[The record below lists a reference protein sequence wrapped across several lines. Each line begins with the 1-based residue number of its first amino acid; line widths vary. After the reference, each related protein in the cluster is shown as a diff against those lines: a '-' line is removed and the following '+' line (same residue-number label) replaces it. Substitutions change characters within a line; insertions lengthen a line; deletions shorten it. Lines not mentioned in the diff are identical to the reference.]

1 MRVTRFVRPVDG
13 SACPPRPNAAVSAR
27 GLRWAIGLCGLLCA
41 LLPHASLAAQ
51 RVDIRILD
59 ARQLPV
65 PYANVQVGGV
75 LRALADS
82 AGRAPLTWS
91 FGNRALLRVTR
102 VGFAPF
108 EVTVSRPARDTTIE
122 VRMESAEAPSLEAV
136 VTTAPRH
143 DLLARKGFYDRMQR
157 TLRGA
162 GSGDFITPEEL
173 SMRNPSRVSDV
184 LRGRR
189 SISVGRSSRGGG
201 SGWPVVYGRAGC
213 VMEVVID
220 GMRMTRGETT
230 YNGYGYVDDVVSGRE
245 VLAIEIYHSANSI
258 PGEISPL
265 GSACGAVVIWTGGR
279 P

>member
-1 MRVTRFVRPVDG
+1 MRVMAFRCGGNGKTCSPRYTPAAWADGVR
-13 SACPPRPNAAVSAR
+13 CAV
-27 GLRWAIGLCGLLCA
+27 LLCGLVRA

-51 RVDIRILD
+51 RVDIRVLD

-108 EVTVSRPARDTTIE
+108 EVTVSRPASDTTIE

-136 VTTAPRH
+136 VTTASRN

-173 SMRNPSRVSDV
+173 TSRNPSRVSDV

-189 SISVGRSSRGGG
+189 SISVGASPRDR
-201 SGWPVVYGRAGC
+201 WPVVYGRGGC
-213 VMEVVID
+213 WMEVLID
-220 GMRMTRGETT
+220 GIRMTSGGNRP
-230 YNGYGYVDDVVSGRE
+230 NGYGFVDDVVSGRE
-245 VLAIEIYHSANSI
+245 VLAIEIYHSASSVPADI
-258 PGEISPL
+258 AL
-265 GSACGAVVIWTGGR
+265 FGSACGAVLIWTGGR

>member
-1 MRVTRFVRPVDG
+1 MRIRPFRGREDGRTRL
-13 SACPPRPNAAVSAR
+13 PRPNPSAWAAGVR
-27 GLRWAIGLCGLLCA
+27 LAILLCGLLSA
-41 LLPHASLAAQ
+41 LAPHASLAAQ
-51 RVDIRILD
+51 RVDVRTLD

-75 LRALADS
+75 LRAIADS
-82 AGRAPLTWS
+82 SGRAFLTWS

-102 VGFAPF
+102 VGFAPY
-108 EVTVSRPARDTTIE
+108 EVYVSRPAGDTALD
-122 VRMESAEAPSLEAV
+122 VHLDYAEAPSLEAV
-136 VTTAPRH
+136 VTTAPRN
-143 DLLARKGFYDRMQR
+143 DVLSRNGFYDRLQR

-173 SMRNPSRVSDV
+173 TMRNPSRVSDV